1 MPISDAQRAVLC
13 ADTPATR
20 EIDLLFPQALKR
32 TEWKEAVGLVRQRL
46 IAKHDRKLVSDGW
59 AFRYGD
65 SVLWQ
70 RRGSR
75 EMSAPPHSCE
85 IIFIHHGYI
94 WKPDPVIYYL
104 AHQQLGVA
112 RPLAQFRNDSNEGIR
127 QWVSR
132 RFVDAL
138 ALARYHYE
146 PPIVPLAL
154 EKRLSAKAELSDED
168 VNCYIEALK
177 KAPELQHPLQSN
189 EAERL
194 CFACSD
200 VLKNLADE
208 TLIPNDCV
216 ILKTIQQ
223 AFEAGQAYT
232 AMLIKQDHAM
242 LKRNKQG
249 SLLQGANP
257 LLGSLTIE
265 EQLQSFVEK
274 HQRLPSNQEMLDFG
288 GYEVMNGQVLI
299 NDSSDINA
307 PDDWIP
313 LKRFERRLS
322 RAKKKLFPGLVTLGR
337 HPKS

>member
-13 ADTPATR
+13 ADAPEGR
-20 EIDLLFPQALKR
+20 EVDRLFPQALKR
-32 TEWKEAVGLVRQRL
+32 TEWKEAVSLVRQRL
-46 IAKHDRKLVSDGW
+46 IKEHGRKLVSDGW

-70 RRGSR
+70 RRGTR
-75 EMSAPPHSCE
+75 DVLAPQNSCE
-85 IIFIHHGYI
+85 IVFIHRSYI
-94 WKPDPVIYYL
+94 WLPDPLIYDL

-112 RPLAQFRNDSNEGIR
+112 RPLARFRNDSNEGIR

-138 ALARYHYE
+138 ALARYHYDA
-146 PPIVPLAL
+146 PIVPLAL
-154 EKRLSAKAELSDED
+154 EKRLLAKAELSDED

-177 KAPELQHPLQSN
+177 KAPEPRHPLQSN

-194 CFACSD
+194 YSSCSN
-200 VLKNLADE
+200 VLKSLGDE
-208 TLIPNDCV
+208 KLIPDDCV
-216 ILKTIQQ
+216 ILKTIKE

-257 LLGSLTIE
+257 RLGSLTIE
-265 EQLQSFVEK
+265 EQLQSFFDK
-274 HQRLPSNQEMLDFG
+274 HQRLPTTEEFIAWG
-288 GYEVMNGQVLI
+288 GYEVENGRVLI
-299 NDSSDINA
+299 HDSANLND
-307 PDDWIP
+307 PDTWIEME
-313 LKRFERRLS
+313 RFKGRLGD
-322 RAKKKLFPGLVTLGR
+322 AKKKLFPALVKRGR
-337 HPKS
+337 PRKA